1 MSRRSISWARIAAVI
16 RREYLERVRTKAFWI
31 STLLVPVLMGGMM
44 VIPAWLMARG
54 GGEYTVAVLDLSGR
68 YFERVEERVSEQ
80 IARMAIAA
88 VPEIEEVEFDDRR
101 NVFLIRTTKT
111 EEIFEVT
118 LDDARVG
125 RFELWSGDKQ
135 VVIDS
140 EQFRLLNVQLEPI
153 ENEDAE
159 GEQVD
164 PQELTHGEGLAGEDW
179 TDKSQADLRER
190 AKRRVQQGEFDGL
203 LVLPETLPD
212 EGQPE
217 YVALNVATFQLQ
229 MVLERSVNN
238 VLIAERLT
246 GAGFDPERVGELTR
260 RVDLKT
266 FKLGAGGEETR
277 DQGQAFLLSYFFVLI
292 IYMTVLM
299 YGMYVMRGVLEEK
312 SSHIVEVIISTV
324 KPFELMLGK
333 ILGIGAVGL
342 TQMLLWSG
350 LGLALSAPAVL
361 AAVGIA
367 GLELPSIPLSLMV
380 FFVVYFVLGYLLY
393 GTLYAGVGAA
403 FDTEQDAQNFQA
415 VITIFLVIPLVLIV
429 QIMNQPDGALSIVLS
444 LIPFFTPILM
454 FLRMTLTQ
462 VPPLQIAASVAL
474 MVAAILAMAWLVGK
488 IYRVGILMHG
498 SKPKFKDLMRW
509 VREA

>member
-31 STLLVPVLMGGMM
+31 STMLVPVLMGGMM
-44 VIPAWLMARG
+44 VIPAWLAARG
-54 GGEYTVAVLDLSGR
+54 GGEFSVAVLDASGR
-68 YFERVEERVSEQ
+68 YVDRIADEVAGMLVE
-80 IARMAIAA
+80 
-88 VPEIEEVEFDDRR
+88 PEENLEV
-101 NVFLIRTTKT
+101 
-111 EEIFEVT
+111 
-118 LDDARVG
+118 
-125 RFELWSGDKQ
+125 
-135 VVIDS
+135 
-140 EQFRLLNVQLEPI
+140 RLVPI
-153 ENEDAE
+153 EPGPDPEATR
-159 GEQVD
+159 EQV
-164 PQELTHGEGLAGEDW
+164 
-179 TDKSQADLRER
+179 
-190 AKRRVQQGEFDGL
+190 KRQVQTQEFDGL
-203 LVLPETLPD
+203 LVLPDTLPD

-217 YVALNVATFQLQ
+217 YVAPNVAAFRLL

-238 VLIAERLT
+238 VLVADRLT
-246 GAGFDPERVGELTR
+246 AAGLDPKEVGKLTR

-342 TQMLLWSG
+342 TQMVLWSS
-350 LGLALSAPAVL
+350 LGLALSAPVVL
-361 AAVGIA
+361 GAVGLA
-367 GLELPSIPLSLMV
+367 GLELPTIPLSLMV

-429 QIMNQPDGALSIVLS
+429 QIMNQPDGGLSVVLS

-462 VPPLQIAASVAL
+462 VPPLQIAASVVL

-498 SKPKFKDLMRW
+498 SKPKVKDLVRW
-509 VREA
+509 LREA